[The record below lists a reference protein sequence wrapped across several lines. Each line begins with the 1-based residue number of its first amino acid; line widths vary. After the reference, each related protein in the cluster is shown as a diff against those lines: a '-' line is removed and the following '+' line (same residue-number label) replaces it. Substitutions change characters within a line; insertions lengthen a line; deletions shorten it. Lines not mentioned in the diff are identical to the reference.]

1 MEVYAPNTLIPE
13 ATLSKTSVV
22 AGLLALALVGIFA
35 FLGIY
40 LQQPPARVAASA
52 AATEFSS
59 DRAMKHVETIA
70 QSPRPIGSA
79 KHAEARDYIL
89 KELNALGL
97 AAEVQKTTVVNQK
110 WGPPFLAGTV
120 ENIVAR
126 QKGTGDG
133 RALMLVA
140 HYDSV
145 TTGAGAN
152 DDGTGVATLLE
163 TARALKAA
171 NQTLKNDVIFLFTD
185 GEETGLLGARA
196 FVDEHAWAKDV
207 KLALNFEARGTG
219 GSAIMFE
226 TSPQNGALIREFAK
240 SASNPV
246 ANSLSYEIYK
256 RMPNDTDMSVFKEA
270 GLQGLNFAYIDGLTH
285 YHSELDTVANVEAGS
300 LQHQGSYALSLARHF
315 GNVNLGE
322 AREGDAIYFN
332 ALGSL
337 LVHYPAG
344 LALPL
349 ALFVLLLFAAVLVL
363 GFRRKQL
370 TVRGLIKS
378 GLLFLASLIAAPLVV
393 TGAWWLIRTVHGSY
407 GSIPQGD
414 TYNRGFYVL
423 GFVALTIAVASIL
436 LVLFGRKTSVPNL
449 VAGALLWWAVL
460 MVASSLLMPGASYLL
475 TWPLL
480 FALIGLGYTFIA
492 GDEQTGAAKR
502 LIVFSL
508 CAAPGLLLVLP
519 LLNFTFMAMPLAM
532 AGMLVVLLVLLLALL
547 IPHLRYL
554 TARRRWAL
562 PVAAAAVGVAF
573 FVVAGLSSGFDKNH
587 RQSNHVLYGFNADT
601 QQAIWASADARPDA
615 WTTQFFATRAER
627 GPLADYF
634 PLSRRPYLKAQAAA
648 GATPLAAPDVKVL
661 DDVTEN
667 GVRRLRLHIASP
679 REASM
684 LSVQAEQNSELLNAS
699 VNGKRVTAA
708 NAPAS
713 PAGSNRWGFYYF
725 ALPKDGIEL
734 TLETKTAQPLT
745 LKVVDETYGLP
756 NLTGISLK
764 SRPDHMMPAPMPFSD
779 STLVS
784 KSYTF

>member
-13 ATLSKTSVV
+13 TTLPKTPVI
-22 AGLLALALVGIFA
+22 AGLLALLLVGIFA

-40 LQQPPARVAASA
+40 LQKPPARVASNA

-70 QSPRPIGSA
+70 QAPRPIGSA

-89 KELNALGL
+89 NELNALGL
-97 AAEVQKTTVVNQK
+97 GAEVQKTTVVNQK

-120 ENIVAR
+120 ENVIAR
-126 QKGTGDG
+126 RKGTGDG

-171 NQTLKNDVIFLFTD
+171 NQSLKNDVIFLFTD

-196 FVDEHAWAKDV
+196 FVGEHAWAKDV
-207 KLALNFEARGTG
+207 KLALNFEARGKG

-240 SASNPV
+240 AAPNPV

-285 YHSELDTVANVEAGS
+285 YHSQLDTVANVDAGS

-315 GNVNLGE
+315 GNVNLGD
-322 AREGDAIYFN
+322 AREGNAVYFN

-349 ALFVLLLFAAVLVL
+349 ALGVLVLFAAVIVL

-370 TVRGLIKS
+370 TLRGMVKS
-378 GLLFLASLIAAPLVV
+378 SVLFLVSLVAAPAVV
-393 TGAWWLIRTVHGSY
+393 TGAWWLIRTVHRGY

-414 TYNRGFYVL
+414 TYNRDFYVL
-423 GFVALTIAVASIL
+423 GFVALTIAVTSVF
-436 LVLFGRKTSVPNL
+436 LVVFGRKTSVPNL
-449 VAGALLWWAVL
+449 LAGALLWWTIL
-460 MVASSLLMPGASYLL
+460 MVLSSLLMPGASYLL

-480 FALIGLGYTFIA
+480 FALVGLGYTFIA
-492 GDEQTGAAKR
+492 GEEQPNSAKR

-508 CAAPGLLLVLP
+508 CAAPGLLLIIP
-519 LLNFTFMAMPLAM
+519 LLNFTFMAMPLALSG
-532 AGMLVVLLVLLLALL
+532 ALVVLLVLLLALL
-547 IPHLRYL
+547 IPHLRYI
-554 TARRRWAL
+554 TGQKRWAL
-562 PVAAAAVGVAF
+562 PVGAAALGVVF
-573 FVVAGLSSGFDKNH
+573 FVVAGLGSGFDKNR

-601 QQAIWASADARPDA
+601 QQAVWASADAQPDE
-615 WTTQFFATRAER
+615 WTAQFFATRAER
-627 GPLADYF
+627 GALADYF
-634 PLSRRPYLKAQAAA
+634 PLSRRPYLKAQAPAA
-648 GATPLAAPDVKVL
+648 TFAAPDVKVL
-661 DDVTEN
+661 EDVTEN
-667 GVRRLRLHIASP
+667 GVRRLRLRVTSP

-684 LSVQAEQNSELLNAS
+684 LSVQAEQNSEVLNAS
-699 VNGKRVTAA
+699 VNGKRVTSLNATA
-708 NAPAS
+708 APAG
-713 PAGSNRWGFYYF
+713 ANRWGFYYF

-734 TLETKTAQPLT
+734 TLETKTSQPLT

-756 NLTGISLK
+756 NLTGVSLK